1 MEPPVY
7 GTRDHITFERD
18 GPLAWIVIDNLAEQN
33 RLSLAGVARLR
44 HIANALRA
52 EPSLHVVVIRGVGT
66 EYFCTG
72 VLNPALRAGMS
83 KDEVLKLV
91 FLAGETFD
99 ALEALPQV
107 VVAGLNGTSRAGGA
121 ELALACDI
129 RFAAE
134 HARMSMPEAQ
144 WGGFPGAG
152 GPVRLP
158 GLVGRGRALELISTG
173 REIAADE
180 MLRIGLLERVVA
192 SAEFD
197 TAVAEFAA
205 TIAKSGPLGSHWPVS
220 RRAVG
225 TVRFLRQVRAC
236 PRRHHARPLCSE
248 ALSHDRLTPR
258 GSLEDRN
265 CGTQARTIAPLSPN
279 FRFEFSALL
288 PQSLLNSGDA
298 HRQ

>member
-1 MEPPVY
+1 M
-7 GTRDHITFERD
+7 
-18 GPLAWIVIDNLAEQN
+18 IV
-33 RLSLAGVARLR
+33 
-44 HIANALRA
+44 
-52 EPSLHVVVIRGVGT
+52 RGVGT
-66 EYFCTG
+66 EHFCTG
-72 VLNPALRAGMS
+72 VLNPALRASMS

-107 VVAGLNGTSRAGGA
+107 VIAGLNGTSRAGGA

-134 HARMSMPEAQ
+134 HARMSMPEAL

-205 TIAKSGPLGSHWPVS
+205 TIAKSGPLAIRGAKSIVRLRQDPGFRPARELS
-220 RRAVG
+220 DALRRALETSSDVDEG
-225 TVRFLRQVRAC
+225 IRA
-236 PRRHHARPLCSE
+236 HLEQRP
-248 ALSHDRLTPR
+248 
-258 GSLEDRN
+258 
-265 CGTQARTIAPLSPN
+265 PN
-279 FRFEFSALL
+279 FTGR
-288 PQSLLNSGDA
+288 
-298 HRQ
+298 